1 MGELLRQEMHDN
13 TTCISLCSRSYNNP
27 ALHCEG
33 GSIVIIIYFV
43 IQHILILSK
52 YLII

>member
-1 MGELLRQEMHDN
+1 MGELLRQEMNNN
-13 TTCISLCSRSYNNP
+13 TMCISLCSRSYNNP

-33 GSIVIIIYFV
+33 GSIIITIYFV
-43 IQHILILSK
+43 IQHIFILGK

>member
-13 TTCISLCSRSYNNP
+13 TTCISLCSRPCNNP

-33 GSIVIIIYFV
+33 GPIIIIIYFV
-43 IQHILILSK
+43 IQHILILGK